1 MSWMRGLV
9 ALSLGTAF
17 LWFTLPISLA
27 FYLAGA
33 RPDLALQFAPHHAEA
48 LAADADRAIF
58 TAKDATQIE
67 SVAGK
72 AREALLRSPLQVSA
86 LRNLAFV
93 DAMHNRNSRAMTA
106 FALAG
111 RLSLRD
117 FPTHFW
123 LLRRGY
129 ESGDYNATLREADI
143 LLNQDSDTWQVLIPM
158 LVQLQQGSPLREMIV
173 RMIARG
179 HPVWGSSY
187 LQELGRSGRPNDA
200 FATFRDLQSAGHPA
214 SVADLTPYFRR
225 ATTSVDPTTLYHQW
239 RALADI
245 EGGDQPLRDGD
256 FDGANPPAPFGW
268 DLSDAGSNYA
278 ELSADP
284 SGRPGNALHLS
295 FSDSYVPLASQG
307 MILGSGSYHLT
318 GEVYLDSA
326 LEGSSVR
333 VRVLCSL
340 NDRGA
345 PIVATT
351 LPGTSAN
358 WKRFAIPFSVP
369 RGCAGQRLYF
379 DGMGDNTL
387 QPASVWID
395 RLTITP
401 TN

>member
-1 MSWMRGLV
+1 MV
-9 ALSLGTAF
+9 ALSVGTAF
-17 LWFTLPISLA
+17 LWFTLPISLG
-27 FYLAGA
+27 FYLAGG
-33 RPDLALQFAPHHAEA
+33 RPDLALRFAPHHADA
-48 LAADADRAIF
+48 LAADADLAIF
-58 TAKDATQIE
+58 KAKDARQIE
-67 SVAGK
+67 LVAGK

-93 DAMHNRNSRAMTA
+93 DAMHNRNSQAAAA

-123 LLRRGY
+123 LLRSGY
-129 ESGDYNATLREADI
+129 ELGDYNATLREADI
-143 LLNQDSDTWQVLIPM
+143 LLNEDSDTWQVLIPM
-158 LVQLQQGSPLREMIV
+158 LVQLQEGSPLRGMIV
-173 RMIARG
+173 RMIARA
-179 HPVWGSSY
+179 HPVWASSY
-187 LQELGRSGRPNDA
+187 LQELGRSGRPEGA

-225 ATTSVDPTTLYHQW
+225 ASTDVDPTTLYHQW
-239 RALADI
+239 RALADGK
-245 EGGDQPLRDGD
+245 GGDQRLRNGD

-268 DLSDAGSNYA
+268 DLSNAGGNYA

-284 SGRPGNALHLS
+284 GGRPGNALHFL
-295 FSDSYVPLASQG
+295 FSDSYVSLASQG
-307 MILGSGSYHLT
+307 MILGSGSYRLT

-326 LEGSSVR
+326 QEASSVR

-340 NDRGA
+340 NDGGA
-345 PIVATT
+345 PIVVAT

-358 WKRFAIPFSVP
+358 WNPFAISFTVP
-369 RGCAGQRLYF
+369 RGCAGQRLIF

-395 RLTITP
+395 RLAIVP
-401 TN
+401 AKEEH